1 MPLRDS
7 RQNNPHVQG
16 RFTAANSD
24 RAIKLLD
31 IMRTDIDITFDFRQ
45 DTPANKDPDTYS
57 ERLRQYHK
65 LLWSKQLPNGSEF
78 TLEYTRHR
86 PPFYLQHQSHL
97 GEFVMSSDAVIPTF
111 RWNERIQTLIPADE
125 LESFNAAGYTIG
137 GMMIFP
143 AFQIDRKWTINQAR
157 GCNSRIRDRF
167 DLTLECIRRYYN
179 DKNLTPKKTLWV
191 PCVSVMHDFFDLFVD
206 FRGYVEFFLL
216 QDLVAD
222 DCSSVKIAA
231 PFDDFNGS
239 PIPNS
244 RDEYKAYESAAHAF
258 IEARNQR
265 ILKASQRTG

>member
-1 MPLRDS
+1 
-7 RQNNPHVQG
+7 
-16 RFTAANSD
+16 
-24 RAIKLLD
+24 
-31 IMRTDIDITFDFRQ
+31 MRTDIDITFDFRQ

-78 TLEYTRHR
+78 TLEYMSRK

-111 RWNERIQTLIPADE
+111 RWNERIQSLIPADE
-125 LESFNAAGYTIG
+125 LESFNSAGYTIG

-143 AFQIDRKWTINQAR
+143 AFQIARKWTINQAR
-157 GCNSRIRDRF
+157 GCNRRIRDRF

-179 DKNLTPKKTLWV
+179 NDDSPNNKNNPLGDVCKRY
-191 PCVSVMHDFFDLFVD
+191 SNFFDLFVD

-222 DCSSVKIAA
+222 DYSFVKIAA
-231 PFDDFNGS
+231 PFDDDFEVS

-244 RDEYKAYESAAHAF
+244 VDEYKAYESAARAF

-265 ILKASQRTG
+265 ILKAG